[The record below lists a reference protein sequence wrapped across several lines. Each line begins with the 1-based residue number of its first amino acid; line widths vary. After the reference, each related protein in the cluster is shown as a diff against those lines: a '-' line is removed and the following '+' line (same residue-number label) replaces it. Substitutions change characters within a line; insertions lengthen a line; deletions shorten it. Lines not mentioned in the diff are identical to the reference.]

1 MSAFFIYICYND
13 FQLKKSGEFMSKIKI
28 ISTLLVNNDID
39 TKITKE
45 VKGIKTNNKLIF
57 KEDSIN
63 VVVKFDYSK
72 LQIKREDVDYQ
83 IIMDFGLEESQC
95 LYTLT
100 NMGKMYLPLVT
111 EELKVVNQEIR
122 VKYKI
127 YENTYEY
134 VINYEVL

>member
-13 FQLKKSGEFMSKIKI
+13 FQLKQSGDFMSKIKI

-45 VKGIKTNNKLIF
+45 VKGIKTNNKLTF

-127 YENTYEY
+127 YENTYRY

>member
-13 FQLKKSGEFMSKIKI
+13 FQLKQSGDFMSKIKI

-45 VKGIKTNNKLIF
+45 VKGIKTNNKLTF

>member
-13 FQLKKSGEFMSKIKI
+13 FQLKQSGDFMSKIKI

-127 YENTYEY
+127 YENTYRY